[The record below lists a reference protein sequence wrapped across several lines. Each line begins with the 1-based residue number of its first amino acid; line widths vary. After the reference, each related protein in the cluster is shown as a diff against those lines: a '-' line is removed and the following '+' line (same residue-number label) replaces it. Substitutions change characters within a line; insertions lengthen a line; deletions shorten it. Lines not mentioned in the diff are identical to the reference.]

1 MTDFKEK
8 TELFNSIF
16 AKQCSLIKNSS
27 KLPSHLHY
35 LTDNR
40 LSSVRFSQ
48 DDIAKIT
55 QNLDPNKAHGHDN
68 ITIHMLKICGSSIY
82 KPLEMIFKQCIE
94 TGFFPSEWKKA
105 NIVPIHK
112 KGDKQTLE
120 NYRPVSLLP
129 ICGKIL
135 ERLMFNEMFNFF
147 IENKLI
153 SSNQSGFKPGDSCIN
168 QLLSITHEIYKSFDM
183 ALEVRSVFLDI
194 SKAFDKVRHDGIIY
208 KLTQNGISGN
218 LLNLLEDFLKERK
231 QRVVLNGQVFTWKNI
246 NAGVPQGSILGP
258 LLFLI
263 YINDLTEGPTT
274 NVKLFADDTSLFSV
288 IHDTQTSA
296 NDLNKD
302 LKIINNWAFQW
313 KMNFNPDPAKQAHEV
328 IFSRK
333 AKEIYHPPLVFNNTS
348 VSQSSSQKHLGVIHD
363 SKLIF
368 DEHLKMVSLKI
379 SKTLGLLRKLHKLLP
394 RSALITIYKAF
405 VRPHL
410 DYGDIL
416 YDQAYNMSFHHK
428 LESIQYNA
436 CLEITGATRGS
447 SKGKLYEELGLESLQ
462 LRHWYRKLGMFYKIY
477 KNKSPQYLFK
487 LIPEKT
493 HAYATRNVDN
503 IPCFKIRY
511 NFFKNSF
518 FPSTIIEW
526 NNLDPTLRNSKS
538 FVVFKNSI
546 LKFIRPSPSI
556 FFNCNNYKGIR
567 LITRLRLG
575 MSHLREH
582 KFKHNF
588 QDCLNPICSC
598 GLDIEST
605 SHFLLHCPSFNVERY
620 TLLST
625 LNKIDCKLLELT
637 KSSLSQTLLYGN
649 TLFDKEKNTH
659 S

>member
-1 MTDFKEK
+1 MTD
-8 TELFNSIF
+8 S
-16 AKQCSLIKNSS
+16 
-27 KLPSHLHY
+27 
-35 LTDNR
+35 R

-48 DDIAKIT
+48 DDIAKII
-55 QNLDPNKAHGHDN
+55 QNLDPNKVHGHDN
-68 ITIHMLKICGSSIY
+68 ISIRMLKICGSSIC
-82 KPLEMIFKQCIE
+82 KPLEMIFKQCSD
-94 TGFFPSEWKKA
+94 TGFFPSEWKEA

-112 KGDKQTLE
+112 KGYKQTLE

-147 IENKLI
+147 IENILI
-153 SSNQSGFKPGDSCIN
+153 SSNQSGFKPGDYCIN

-183 ALEVRSVFLDI
+183 GLEVRSVFLDI
-194 SKAFDKVRHDGIIY
+194 SKAFDKVWHDGIIY

-231 QRVVLNGQVFTWKNI
+231 QRVVLNGQVPIWKNI
-246 NAGVPQGSILGP
+246 NVGVPQGSILGP

-263 YINDLTEGPTT
+263 YINDLTEGLTT
-274 NVKLFADDTSLFSV
+274 NVKLFADGTSLFSV
-288 IHDTQTSA
+288 VHDTQTSA

-302 LKIINNWAFQW
+302 LERINNWAFQW

-333 AKEIYHPPLVFNNTS
+333 AKEIYHPPLGFNITS
-348 VSQSSSQKHLGVIHD
+348 VPQSSSQNHLGVILD

-379 SKTLGLLRKLHKLLP
+379 SKTLGLLRKLQNLLP

-405 VRPHL
+405 VSPHL

-428 LESIQYNA
+428 QESIQYNA
-436 CLEITGATRGS
+436 CLAITGAIRGTS
-447 SKGKLYEELGLESLQ
+447 QENLYQELGLESLQ
-462 LRHWYRKLGMFYKIY
+462 LRRWYRKLVMFYKIY
-477 KNKSPQYLFK
+477 KSKSPQYHFK
-487 LIPEKT
+487 LTPEKT
-493 HAYATRNVDN
+493 HATKNVDN
-503 IPCFKIRY
+503 ILCFKIRH

-538 FVVFKNSI
+538 FDVFKNSI
-546 LKFIRPSPSI
+546 LKFIRPSLSNV
-556 FFNCNNYKGIR
+556 FNCNNYKGIR
-567 LITRLRLG
+567 FITRLRLG

-582 KFKHNF
+582 KFKHDF

-598 GLDIEST
+598 GLDSEST
-605 SHFLLHCPSFNVERY
+605 SHFLLHSPSFNDER
-620 TLLST
+620 
-625 LNKIDCKLLELT
+625 
-637 KSSLSQTLLYGN
+637 
-649 TLFDKEKNTH
+649 
-659 S
+659 

>member
-1 MTDFKEK
+1 M
-8 TELFNSIF
+8 
-16 AKQCSLIKNSS
+16 
-27 KLPSHLHY
+27 
-35 LTDNR
+35 TDNR
-40 LSSVRFSQ
+40 LSSVNFSQ
-48 DDIAKIT
+48 DDIAKII

-68 ITIHMLKICGSSIY
+68 ISIRMLKICGSSIY

-94 TGFFPSEWKKA
+94 TGVFPSEWKKA

-168 QLLSITHEIYKSFDM
+168 QLLSITHEIYESFDVG
-183 ALEVRSVFLDI
+183 LEVRSVFLDI
-194 SKAFDKVRHDGIIY
+194 SKAFDKVWHDGIIY

-231 QRVVLNGQVFTWKNI
+231 QRVVLNGQVSTWKNI

-263 YINDLTEGPTT
+263 YINDLTEGLTT

-288 IHDTQTSA
+288 VHDTQTSA

-313 KMNFNPDPAKQAHEV
+313 KMNFNPDPTKQAHEV

-333 AKEIYHPPLVFNNTS
+333 TKEIYHPPLVFNNTN
-348 VSQSSSQKHLGVIHD
+348 VSQSSSQKHLGVILD

-368 DEHLKMVSLKI
+368 DEHLKMISLKI
-379 SKTLGLLRKLHKLLP
+379 SKTLGLLRKLHNLLP

-405 VRPHL
+405 VRPYL

-436 CLEITGATRGS
+436 CLAITGAIRGT
-447 SKGKLYEELGLESLQ
+447 SKEKLYQELGLESLQ
-462 LRHWYRKLGMFYKIY
+462 LRCWHRKLRM
-477 KNKSPQYLFK
+477 L
-487 LIPEKT
+487 
-493 HAYATRNVDN
+493 
-503 IPCFKIRY
+503 
-511 NFFKNSF
+511 
-518 FPSTIIEW
+518 
-526 NNLDPTLRNSKS
+526 
-538 FVVFKNSI
+538 
-546 LKFIRPSPSI
+546 
-556 FFNCNNYKGIR
+556 
-567 LITRLRLG
+567 
-575 MSHLREH
+575 
-582 KFKHNF
+582 
-588 QDCLNPICSC
+588 
-598 GLDIEST
+598 
-605 SHFLLHCPSFNVERY
+605 
-620 TLLST
+620 
-625 LNKIDCKLLELT
+625 
-637 KSSLSQTLLYGN
+637 
-649 TLFDKEKNTH
+649 
-659 S
+659 